1 MDKTLIKKIQILYN
15 TYCTWTDF
23 ELIKFKNNKENCE
36 QTKICGK
43 LVDSTVT
50 SDIKKENNN
59 NSDFLDRQG

>member
-1 MDKTLIKKIQILYN
+1 MYN
-15 TYCTWTDF
+15 TYCTWTDC

-36 QTKICGK
+36 QTKIFGK

-50 SDIKKENNN
+50 SDKKKENNN

>member
-1 MDKTLIKKIQILYN
+1 MKKDYQNMFQTIRLLKSY
-15 TYCTWTDF
+15 Y
-23 ELIKFKNNKENCE
+23 LLKNNKENCE
-36 QTKICGK
+36 QTKIFGK